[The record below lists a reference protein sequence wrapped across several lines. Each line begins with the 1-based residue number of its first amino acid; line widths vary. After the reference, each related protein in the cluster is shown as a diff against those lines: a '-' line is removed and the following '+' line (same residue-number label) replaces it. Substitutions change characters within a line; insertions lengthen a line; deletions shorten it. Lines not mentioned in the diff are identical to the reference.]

1 MKKLY
6 FLVLMIIY
14 IWIFVGCNNSVQ
26 EQKHLEVNASSSS
39 VTSSITEASSYTET
53 ESSAEASKVVIPSKS
68 SITPAKSTQ
77 KPEKQAEKEK
87 KEEKEKQDKP
97 LSGFTVCVDAGHG
110 KTSGRNSQK
119 EPVAPA
125 SKIMKA
131 AYASGTVGVFT
142 KISEESLNLTV
153 SKKLKTALSDLGANV
168 IMIRET
174 SQCDLSNIDRAE
186 LWNASGADLTIRIHG
201 NGSDNSKASGVLMMV
216 PGDKYIK
223 DKDMLKKSEMA
234 GQIILDKV
242 IEKTGAKSQGMV
254 KSTELTGFNWSTI
267 PVVLL
272 EMGFMT
278 NVEEDKL
285 LNTDEYQN
293 KIVKGIVEGL
303 LKYFNSEYST

>member
-1 MKKLY
+1 MKRLC
-6 FLVLMIIY
+6 FLILLMIN
-14 IWIFVGCNNSVQ
+14 IWIMVGCNNSVQ

-39 VTSSITEASSYTET
+39 VTSSITEASGTAQNPSIILSS
-53 ESSAEASKVVIPSKS
+53 ESSV
-68 SITPAKSTQ
+68 TPAKDTQ

-168 IMIRET
+168 IMIRES

-285 LNTDEYQN
+285 LNTEEYQD
-293 KIVKGIVEGL
+293 KIVKGIVEGVE
-303 LKYFNSEYST
+303 KYQTSLYKK